1 MQFLD
6 SGSRHSSLVRENSL
20 TDHNQVRNPARI
32 MSGSRRS
39 RNPPSTGGNLAE
51 KLRDLSPKRQ
61 EIIRPVLENPRLYV
75 LLSVRSLA
83 DRLGTDPATTVR
95 IVRGLGFNT
104 YKDFQRHL
112 HDLSV
117 AFATSLDTMKAAEH
131 EGSGPA
137 AFVRAALRRDME
149 NLHALS
155 NSLDADKVCG
165 LAKRIYDAPKIL
177 LLGGDAA
184 TSLVHHLEY
193 HLTMIGLPVLS
204 ATTAGR
210 VSHVVRTVG
219 RRDLVVGISFRR
231 GLRQTVEGLQAA
243 KKNGAF
249 VVGITDTFVSPLAR
263 IADECFVASVE
274 TPSFGA
280 SYVAPMALIDAIVSA
295 VGNLKPRR
303 IMSMVKQAD
312 EEQRR
317 GFRWYKAEY

>member
-1 MQFLD
+1 MP
-6 SGSRHSSLVRENSL
+6 RNRSSKKEAPSL
-20 TDHNQVRNPARI
+20 NH
-32 MSGSRRS
+32 
-39 RNPPSTGGNLAE
+39 LAE
-51 KLRDLSPKRQ
+51 KLRHLSPKRQ
-61 EIIRPVLENPRLYV
+61 EIIRPVLENPRPYV
-75 LLSVRSLA
+75 LLSVRALA

-95 IVRGLGFNT
+95 IVQGLGFAT

-117 AFATSLDTMKAAEH
+117 AFATSLDTMKAAAER
-131 EGSGPA
+131 EGKGPSA
-137 AFVRAALRRDME
+137 NVRAAMQRDLQ
-149 NLHALS
+149 NLQALN
-155 NSLDADKVCG
+155 NSLNAENICA
-165 LAKRIYDAPKIL
+165 LASRIFEAPKVL

-193 HLTMIGLPVLS
+193 HLTMIGLPIIS

-210 VSHVVRTVG
+210 VSHVVRNVT
-219 RRDLVVGISFRR
+219 RKDLVIGISFRR
-231 GLRQTVEGLQAA
+231 GLRQTVEGLQTA
-243 KKNGAF
+243 KRNGAY

-263 IADECFVASVE
+263 SADECFIASVE

-295 VGNLKPRR
+295 VATLKPRQ
-303 IMSMVKQAD
+303 IMSLIKQAD

>member
-1 MQFLD
+1 MVNT
-6 SGSRHSSLVRENSL
+6 RSSK
-20 TDHNQVRNPARI
+20 TTAAQH
-32 MSGSRRS
+32 
-39 RNPPSTGGNLAE
+39 GNLAE
-51 KLRDLSPKRQ
+51 KLRHLSPKRQ
-61 EIIRPVLENPRLYV
+61 EIIRPVLEDPRGYV
-75 LLSVRSLA
+75 LLSVRALA

-95 IVRGLGFNT
+95 IVQGLGFPA

-117 AFATSLDTMKAAEH
+117 AYATSLDTMKAAER
-131 EGSGPA
+131 EGTGPA
-137 AFVRAALRRDME
+137 TFVRAALHRDMQ
-149 NLHALS
+149 NLHALN
-155 NSLDADKVCG
+155 NSLNADKVCA
-165 LAKRIYDAPKIL
+165 LAKRIYDAQKIL

-184 TSLVHHLEY
+184 TSLVHHLDY

-219 RRDLVVGISFRR
+219 RKDLVIGISFRR
-231 GLRQTVEGLQAA
+231 GLRQTVEGVQTA
-243 KKNGAF
+243 KRNGAF
-249 VVGITDTFVSPLAR
+249 AVGITDTFVSPLAR
-263 IADECFVASVE
+263 AADECFIASVE

-295 VGNLKPRR
+295 VATLKPRQ
-303 IMSMVKQAD
+303 IMSLIKQAD

>member
-1 MQFLD
+1 
-6 SGSRHSSLVRENSL
+6 
-20 TDHNQVRNPARI
+20 
-32 MSGSRRS
+32 MSNTNVPKKPGA
-39 RNPPSTGGNLAE
+39 PHGNLAE
-51 KLRDLSPKRQ
+51 KLRHLSPKRQ
-61 EIIRPVLENPRLYV
+61 EIIRPVLESPRDYV
-75 LLSVRSLA
+75 LLSVRALA
-83 DRLGTDPATTVR
+83 SRLGTDPATTVR
-95 IVRGLGFNT
+95 IVRGLGFPT

-117 AFATSLDTMKAAEH
+117 AFATSLDTMKAAER
-131 EGSGPA
+131 EGTGPA
-137 AFVRAALRRDME
+137 TFVRAALQRDMQ
-149 NLHALS
+149 NLHALN
-155 NSLDADKVCG
+155 NSLNADKICA

-193 HLTMIGLPVLS
+193 HFTMIGLPVLS

-219 RRDLVVGISFRR
+219 RRDLIIGISFRR
-231 GLRQTVEGLQAA
+231 GLRQTIEGVQTA

-249 VVGITDTFVSPLAR
+249 AVGITDTFVSPLAR
-263 IADECFVASVE
+263 IADECFIASVE

-295 VGNLKPRR
+295 VANMKPRR
-303 IMSMVKQAD
+303 IMSMVKLAD

>member
-1 MQFLD
+1 MVNT
-6 SGSRHSSLVRENSL
+6 RSSK
-20 TDHNQVRNPARI
+20 TTAAQH
-32 MSGSRRS
+32 
-39 RNPPSTGGNLAE
+39 GNLAE
-51 KLRDLSPKRQ
+51 KLRHLSPKRQ
-61 EIIRPVLENPRLYV
+61 EIIRPVLEDPRGYV
-75 LLSVRSLA
+75 LLSVRALA

-95 IVRGLGFNT
+95 IVQGLGFPT

-117 AFATSLDTMKAAEH
+117 AYATSLDTMKAAER
-131 EGSGPA
+131 EGTGPA
-137 AFVRAALRRDME
+137 TFVRAALHRDMQ
-149 NLHALS
+149 NLHALN
-155 NSLDADKVCG
+155 NSLNADKVCA
-165 LAKRIYDAPKIL
+165 LAKRIYDAQKIL

-184 TSLVHHLEY
+184 TSLVHHLDY

-219 RRDLVVGISFRR
+219 RKDLVIGISFRR
-231 GLRQTVEGLQAA
+231 GLRQTVEGVQTA
-243 KKNGAF
+243 KRNGAF
-249 VVGITDTFVSPLAR
+249 AVGITDTFVSPLAR
-263 IADECFVASVE
+263 VADECFIASVE

-295 VGNLKPRR
+295 VATLKPRQ
-303 IMSMVKQAD
+303 IMSLIKQAD

>member
-1 MQFLD
+1 ME
-6 SGSRHSSLVRENSL
+6 HPRE
-20 TDHNQVRNPARI
+20 
-32 MSGSRRS
+32 
-39 RNPPSTGGNLAE
+39 
-51 KLRDLSPKRQ
+51 
-61 EIIRPVLENPRLYV
+61 YV
-75 LLSVRSLA
+75 LLSVRALA

-95 IVRGLGFNT
+95 IVQGLGFPT

-117 AFATSLDTMKAAEH
+117 AYATSLDTMKAAER
-131 EGSGPA
+131 EGTGPA
-137 AFVRAALRRDME
+137 TFVRAALHRDMQ
-149 NLHALS
+149 NLHALN
-155 NSLDADKVCG
+155 NSLNADRVG
-165 LAKRIYDAPKIL
+165 ALAKRVYDAQKIL

-184 TSLVHHLEY
+184 TSLVHHLDY

-219 RRDLVVGISFRR
+219 RKDLVIGISFRR
-231 GLRQTVEGLQAA
+231 GLRQTVEGVQTA
-243 KKNGAF
+243 KRNGAF
-249 VVGITDTFVSPLAR
+249 AVGITDTFVSPLAR
-263 IADECFVASVE
+263 AADECFIASVE

-295 VGNLKPRR
+295 VATLKPRQ
-303 IMSMVKQAD
+303 IMSLIKQAD

>member
-1 MQFLD
+1 MPRNQ
-6 SGSRHSSLVRENSL
+6 STRKPTSPRGS
-20 TDHNQVRNPARI
+20 
-32 MSGSRRS
+32 
-39 RNPPSTGGNLAE
+39 LAD
-51 KLRDLSPKRQ
+51 KLRHLSPKRQ

-75 LLSVRSLA
+75 LLSVRALA
-83 DRLGTDPATTVR
+83 GRLGTDPATTVR
-95 IVRGLGFNT
+95 IVQGLGFAT

-117 AFATSLDTMKAAEH
+117 AYATSLDTMKAAES
-131 EGSGPA
+131 EGTGPA
-137 AFVRAALRRDME
+137 TLVRAALHRDMQ

-155 NSLDADKVCG
+155 NSLNADKICA
-165 LAKRIYDAPKIL
+165 LARRLYEAPKIL

-210 VSHVVRTVG
+210 VSHVVRNVG
-219 RRDLVVGISFRR
+219 RKDLAIGISFRR
-231 GLRQTVEGLQAA
+231 GLRQTVEGLQTA
-243 KKNGAF
+243 KRNGAF
-249 VVGITDTFVSPLAR
+249 AVAITDTFVSPMAR
-263 IADECFVASVE
+263 VADECFIASVE

-295 VGNLKPRR
+295 VGNLKRRR
-303 IMSMVKQAD
+303 IRSLIKQAD

>member
-1 MQFLD
+1 MVNIRSSKTTAAQH
-6 SGSRHSSLVRENSL
+6 GS
-20 TDHNQVRNPARI
+20 
-32 MSGSRRS
+32 
-39 RNPPSTGGNLAE
+39 LAE
-51 KLRDLSPKRQ
+51 KLRHLSPKRQ
-61 EIIRPVLENPRLYV
+61 EIIRPVLEDPRGYV
-75 LLSVRSLA
+75 LLSVRALA

-95 IVRGLGFNT
+95 IVQGLGFPT

-117 AFATSLDTMKAAEH
+117 AYATSLDTMKAAER
-131 EGSGPA
+131 EGTGPA
-137 AFVRAALRRDME
+137 TFVRAALHRDMQ
-149 NLHALS
+149 NLHALN
-155 NSLDADKVCG
+155 NSLNADKVCA
-165 LAKRIYDAPKIL
+165 LAKRIYDAQKIL

-184 TSLVHHLEY
+184 TSLVHHLDY

-219 RRDLVVGISFRR
+219 RKDLVIGISFRR
-231 GLRQTVEGLQAA
+231 GLRQTIEGVETA
-243 KKNGAF
+243 KRNGAF
-249 VVGITDTFVSPLAR
+249 TVGITDTFVSPLAR
-263 IADECFVASVE
+263 VADECFIASVE

-295 VGNLKPRR
+295 VANLKPRQ
-303 IMSMVKQAD
+303 IMSLIKQAD

>member
-1 MQFLD
+1 MVTTRA
-6 SGSRHSSLVRENSL
+6 SKNTAAPHGS
-20 TDHNQVRNPARI
+20 
-32 MSGSRRS
+32 
-39 RNPPSTGGNLAE
+39 LAE
-51 KLRDLSPKRQ
+51 KLRHLSPKRQ
-61 EIIRPVLENPRLYV
+61 EIIRPVLEDPRGYV
-75 LLSVRSLA
+75 LLSVRALA

-95 IVRGLGFNT
+95 IVQGLGFPT

-117 AFATSLDTMKAAEH
+117 AYATSLDTMKAAER
-131 EGSGPA
+131 EGTGPA
-137 AFVRAALRRDME
+137 TFVRAALHRDMQ
-149 NLHALS
+149 NLHALN
-155 NSLDADKVCG
+155 NSLNADKVCA
-165 LAKRIYDAPKIL
+165 LAKRIYDAQKIL

-184 TSLVHHLEY
+184 TSLVHHLDY

-219 RRDLVVGISFRR
+219 RKDLVIGISFRR
-231 GLRQTVEGLQAA
+231 GLRQTVEGVQTA
-243 KKNGAF
+243 KRNGAF
-249 VVGITDTFVSPLAR
+249 AVGITDTFVSPLAR
-263 IADECFVASVE
+263 AADECFIASVE

-295 VGNLKPRR
+295 VATLKPRQ
-303 IMSMVKQAD
+303 IMSLIKQAD

>member
-1 MQFLD
+1 MAAKRMMKTT
-6 SGSRHSSLVRENSL
+6 SPSRFSLA
-20 TDHNQVRNPARI
+20 D
-32 MSGSRRS
+32 
-39 RNPPSTGGNLAE
+39 
-51 KLRDLSPKRQ
+51 KLGQLSPKRQ
-61 EIIRPVLENPRLYV
+61 EIIRPVLESPRSYV
-75 LLSVRSLA
+75 LLSVRALA

-95 IVRGLGFNT
+95 IVRGLGFDT

-117 AFATSLDTMKAAEH
+117 AFATSLDTMKAAER
-131 EGSGPA
+131 EGTGPV
-137 AFVRAALRRDME
+137 AFVRAALQRDMQ
-149 NLHALS
+149 NLHALN
-155 NSLDADKVCG
+155 NSLDAERVCA
-165 LAKRIYDAPKIL
+165 LARKLYESPKTL

-210 VSHVVRTVG
+210 VSHVVRAVG
-219 RRDLVVGISFRR
+219 RKDLVIGISFRR

-243 KKNGAF
+243 KKNGAY

-263 IADECFVASVE
+263 IADECFIASVE

-295 VGNLKPRR
+295 VGNLKPRQ
-303 IMSMVKQAD
+303 IMAMVKQAD

-317 GFRWYKAEY
+317 GFRWYTAEY